1 MEAANKAM
9 EKKNQKL
16 EDKFKDS
23 KLKLEEIEKH
33 SSSII
38 SVNAENEEL
47 EAALQQMK
55 RKHHIQEQR
64 IGDIVKSLELIENQ
78 NALNSKNL
86 STVMKENLELKSAL
100 SVLESQNEHLKTKER
115 NLKQKSAEAKQNFT
129 QCQESMGKYLHLI
142 DRVLGLVD
150 LLYLSSADLENV
162 NSNCKSK
169 IRELNVCKTE
179 LTKLSSLVEEKLAVI
194 ADSRETATDAEQR
207 SSDLERDLQQA
218 KTEIDRFSSSLGRCC
233 SHKYQLSLIT
243 LTSQII
249 YGN

>member
-9 EKKNQKL
+9 EKKNKKL
-16 EDKFKDS
+16 EDKFKDL

-142 DRVLGLVD
+142 VLGLVD
-150 LLYLSSADLENV
+150 LLYLYSADLENV

-243 LTSQII
+243 LTS
-249 YGN
+249 

>member
-16 EDKFKDS
+16 EDKFKDL

-142 DRVLGLVD
+142 VLGLVD

-243 LTSQII
+243 LTS
-249 YGN
+249 